1 MKKPV
6 YSLAL
11 SAILLSCAAAGQGV
25 TAPAV
30 AEAPAEQGAFTIL
43 CSAATLKTPAWRNV
57 VLALQAKHRQ
67 SGRRVTLST
76 VQDWSE
82 DTLAR
87 CLKEGKARYAGV
99 VARPEEVD
107 RELIMNLHRASRRMD
122 DDPWGDCL
130 WGVITG
136 ASAEDALRVATAS
149 KPLIMKRLLSTTNVD
164 ASRFE
169 HSFCITDWTG
179 APILEQSG
187 YTEPKQTL
195 YDPKTPEGQKKLM
208 VGLQALFAHQLETER
223 PQMLVSASHATQFN
237 LEMPFGLGL
246 IIPSGGEFYQ
256 APPALL
262 KQYKAALN
270 AAYAG
275 KPEQHRRWVQEQ
287 QLTPIGADGET
298 RIWLAAGN
306 CLFGDAY
313 NSAESM
319 VVTALS
325 NYTCNQVVGYTV
337 PSWYGEGGWGT
348 LGTLLNNAE
357 GTSLA
362 EAWFLNNQF
371 ILHRSVGL
379 DPALLN
385 IRFNEAHM
393 STLSQRQMLHDMKE
407 AGIDLRK
414 LVPVLRDCFGLIHDR
429 DVVAFYGDPC
439 WRAVVNESN
448 TKPDF
453 SITWSGNSSVTIRS
467 EKGGKGRIGIL
478 FPDSVPADKVI
489 SCDAPDAI
497 FTNDYLLFEELVLA
511 PGASRTVN
519 LQFSE

>member
-1 MKKPV
+1 MKPV
-6 YSLAL
+6 YSLVL
-11 SAILLSCAAAGQGV
+11 SAALICGV
-25 TAPAV
+25 VAEPGVA

-43 CSAATLKTPAWRNV
+43 CSGETLKTPAWRNV
-57 VLALQAKHRQ
+57 VLALQAKHRNA
-67 SGRRVTLST
+67 GRRVMLAE
-76 VQDWSE
+76 VREWSE
-82 DTLAR
+82 DELAR
-87 CLKEGKARYAGV
+87 CLKEGKARYAGII
-99 VARPEEVD
+99 ARPEEVN
-107 RELIMNLHRASRRMD
+107 RVLFMNLHRASRRMD

-136 ASAEDALRVATAS
+136 ATPEDALRVATAS
-149 KPLIMKRLLSTTNVD
+149 KPLTMKRLLASTNVD
-164 ASRFE
+164 SSRFE

-195 YDPKTPEGQKKLM
+195 YDPKTPEGRETLAN
-208 VGLQALFAHQLETER
+208 GLQNLFAHQLETER
-223 PQMLVSASHATQFN
+223 PQMIVSSSHATQFN
-237 LEMPFGLGL
+237 LEMPFGLGV
-246 IIPSGGEFYQ
+246 IIPSGGNFYR
-256 APPALL
+256 ATPAQLG
-262 KQYKAALN
+262 QYGAALKAA
-270 AAYAG
+270 YDG

-287 QLTPIGADGET
+287 ELTPIKADGET

-319 VVTALS
+319 AVTALS

-348 LGTLLNNAE
+348 LGSLLNNAE

-371 ILHRSVGL
+371 ILHRAESI

-385 IRFNEAHM
+385 IRFSDARI
-393 STLSQRQMLHDMKE
+393 SALSQRQMLRDMAA

-414 LVPVLRDCFGLIHDR
+414 IAPKLKDCFGLIHDR
-429 DVVAFYGDPC
+429 DVVAFYGDPT

-448 TKPDF
+448 SKPDF
-453 SITWSGNSSVTIRS
+453 NITWNGNTSFTISS
-467 EKGGKGRIGIL
+467 EKGGKARIGIL
-478 FPDSVPADKVI
+478 FPESVLSDKVS

-497 FTNDYLLFEELVLA
+497 FTNDYILFEELVLA

-519 LQFSE
+519 LLFTE